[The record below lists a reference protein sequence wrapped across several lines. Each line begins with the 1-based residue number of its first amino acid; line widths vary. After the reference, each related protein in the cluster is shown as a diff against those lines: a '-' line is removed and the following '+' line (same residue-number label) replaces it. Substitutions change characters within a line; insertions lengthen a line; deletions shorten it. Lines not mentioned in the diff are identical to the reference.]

1 MMYNYANH
9 IQNDYP
15 LTEATTNFQMPRQMP
30 NHNVNISNASE
41 GFIRGNMFSNLFQPY
56 IAGEPFR
63 LNPQNEREDSL
74 NKLRATNF
82 AVLDLGL
89 YLDTHPDDAEALE
102 IFNQYRTESI
112 QLETEFERRYG
123 PLTLH
128 SDVLT
133 AYPWTWIMSP
143 WPWEVK

>member
-1 MMYNYANH
+1 MYNYANYS
-9 IQNDYP
+9 QNDYP
-15 LTEATTNFQMPRQMP
+15 LAGVNTNSQMPPQMP

-56 IAGEPFR
+56 TAGEPFR
-63 LNPQNEREDSL
+63 LNPQSENEDLL

-82 AVLDLGL
+82 AGLDLGL
-89 YLDTHPDDAEALE
+89 YLDTHPDDAEALRL
-102 IFNQYRTESI
+102 FNQYRIEST
-112 QLETEFERRYG
+112 QLETEYERRCG

-128 SDVLT
+128 SNALN
-133 AYPWTWIMSP
+133 AYPWAWIMSP